1 MKRRLN
7 ERIEIGDEVYS
18 PRDEYYVTVLDI
30 EGDQVLADGPMGKE
44 YHNLSDLEKKE
55 DYESEDLYEGRKK
68 VIRLTE
74 SDLIQ
79 IVKQIIKES
88 PDPKLDFILTD
99 DEKTCLNP
107 RYKNLSNAKKRR
119 WYVDEVKQKLILGEL
134 DSSSMLVPYCS
145 YDINDR
151 PLHPS
156 KEQGRYVYDVNTGV
170 ITFG

>member
-1 MKRRLN
+1 MKK
-7 ERIEIGDEVYS
+7 IV
-18 PRDEYYVTVLDI
+18 
-30 EGDQVLADGPMGKE
+30 
-44 YHNLSDLEKKE
+44 
-55 DYESEDLYEGRKK
+55 
-68 VIRLTE
+68 RLTE
-74 SDLIQ
+74 SDLVR
-79 IVKQIIKES
+79 IVKRIIKES
-88 PDPKLDFILTD
+88 PDPTLDFILTD

-107 RYKNLSNAKKRR
+107 RYKNLPYAKQRW

>member
-1 MKRRLN
+1 MKK
-7 ERIEIGDEVYS
+7 IV
-18 PRDEYYVTVLDI
+18 
-30 EGDQVLADGPMGKE
+30 
-44 YHNLSDLEKKE
+44 
-55 DYESEDLYEGRKK
+55 
-68 VIRLTE
+68 RLTE
-74 SDLIQ
+74 SDLVR
-79 IVKQIIKES
+79 IVKRIIKES
-88 PDPKLDFILTD
+88 PDPTLDFILTD

-156 KEQGRYVYDVNTGV
+156 KEQGMYVYDVNTGV